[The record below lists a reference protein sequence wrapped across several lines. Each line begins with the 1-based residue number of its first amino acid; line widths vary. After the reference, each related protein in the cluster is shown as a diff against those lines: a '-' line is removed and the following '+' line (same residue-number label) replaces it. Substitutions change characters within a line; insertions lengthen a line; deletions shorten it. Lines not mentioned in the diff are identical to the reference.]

1 MDIFRDYFT
10 RENLVRSLSQA
21 PYTPG
26 LLGALGIFETVPLT
40 STTLAVEVSA
50 KDSGRIL
57 TAIPRGAPRQR
68 NSLDKRSVKTFQTET
83 FGDQIDVSADEVLNS
98 RGAGTQGQAEVIQ
111 DRRDRAVSKLRLTAD
126 LTHENLRMQCL
137 LNPDT
142 TEFGSAPS
150 PVVIAV
156 QTSTTKMRKEI
167 FNKIIKVMEGALD
180 GVPYTRAH
188 VLCSD
193 GYWEDLIENEAIN
206 KTYLNWQAAAE
217 LRGDTTER
225 FVFGNVMWERY
236 RGTSAVK
243 IADNEAV
250 AFPVG
255 AQGLFMQG
263 FAPNDTME
271 SVGEGALGQPYY
283 LGAMPIKDSQGTKAM
298 EISIQTHPKMVCGR
312 PAAIQRITKA

>member
-26 LLGALGIFETVPLT
+26 LLGSLGIFETVPLT
-40 STTLAVEVSA
+40 STTLAVEVAA
-50 KDSGRIL
+50 KDSGRVL
-57 TAIPRGAPRQR
+57 SAISRGSPRQQ
-68 NSLDKRSVKTFQTET
+68 NGLNKRSVKTFQTES
-83 FGDQIDVSADEVLNS
+83 FGDQISVYADEALNA
-98 RGAGTQGQAEVIQ
+98 RGGIEGAAEIIR
-111 DRRDRAVSKLRLTAD
+111 DRRDRAVNKLRLTTD
-126 LTHENLRMQCL
+126 LTHESLRMQCL
-137 LNPDT
+137 LNPST
-142 TEFGSAPS
+142 TEFGNAPS

-167 FNKIIKVMEGALD
+167 FNKIIKVMESALD
-180 GVPYTRAH
+180 GVPYSRAH

-206 KTYLNWQAAAE
+206 KTYLNWTAAAE

-236 RGTSAVK
+236 RGTSDVK

-255 AQGLFMQG
+255 AQGLFLQA

-283 LGAMPIKDSQGTKAM
+283 LGAKAIGDSQGTKAM
-298 EISIQTHPKMVCGR
+298 EVSVQTHPKMVCGR